1 MMKQNR
7 PSPTLRYKRVLLYR
21 GIVFI
26 TNKMILIYISI
37 IL

>member
-7 PSPTLRYKRVLLYR
+7 PSPTLRFKRVLLFR
-21 GIVFI
+21 GIVLI
-26 TNKMILIYISI
+26 TNKIILIHISI